1 MSNTFKSAAT
11 PRHTG
16 PLNGLARTRAA
27 LRAAGAL
34 GLWAICVCSAA
45 AVHAADPKNA
55 DTGGSWFSKST
66 KETLKEVPVGKPV
79 AAPAARPAATPAAAA
94 PATPQTEI
102 QTMDQL
108 AKAGVKSCLQIA
120 KAVGQA
126 TMFGTEYAAASTWHS
141 KQPDSRFSVS
151 MIGQRL
157 QPESGATNGI
167 SGVFS
172 APTSNGKCDAAAV
185 QIIPTQDPCSKIQAQ
200 VMEKGKLLGDLA
212 GIPILQN
219 AANAQV
225 MLIPAAANGCVVV
238 ALSTAYTE

>member
-1 MSNTFKSAAT
+1 MSIAIHTKRLLLPVAASAIAF
-11 PRHTG
+11 G
-16 PLNGLARTRAA
+16 AVAA
-27 LRAAGAL
+27 F
-34 GLWAICVCSAA
+34 
-45 AVHAADPKNA
+45 AADKKES
-55 DTGGSWFSKST
+55 GGWFSKST
-66 KETLKEVPVGKPV
+66 KEEAAAKPAAA
-79 AAPAARPAATPAAAA
+79 AAPAAAPAAAA
-94 PATPQTEI
+94 PAAGAAPAGAAAAEI

-108 AKAGVKSCLQIA
+108 SKAGVKSCLQIA

-141 KQPDSRFSVS
+141 KQPDNRFSVS
-151 MIGQRL
+151 MIGQKL
-157 QPESGATNGI
+157 AANSGATNGI

-172 APTSNGKCDAAAV
+172 APTADGKCDAAAV
-185 QIIPTQDPCSKIQAQ
+185 QIIPTQDACSKIQAQ

-219 AANAQV
+219 SANAQV

>member
-1 MSNTFKSAAT
+1 MTNS
-11 PRHTG
+11 PRTKCS
-16 PLNGLARTRAA
+16 LLTAVSMA
-27 LRAAGAL
+27 LVSSMAL
-34 GLWAICVCSAA
+34 VAQ
-45 AVHAADPKNA
+45 AADSKKQ
-55 DTGGSWFSKST
+55 DSGGSWFSKT
-66 KETLKEVPVGKPV
+66 KEAPKDVPVGKPV
-79 AAPAARPAATPAAAA
+79 TTPAAAA
-94 PATPQTEI
+94 APAAAQVEI

-108 AKAGVKSCLQIA
+108 SKAGVKSCLQIA

-157 QPESGATNGI
+157 QPDSGATNGI

-172 APTSNGKCDAAAV
+172 APTKDGKCDAAAL
-185 QIIPTQDPCSKIQAQ
+185 QIIPTQDACSKIQAQ

>member
-1 MSNTFKSAAT
+1 MTNSTRSIRLVLAA
-11 PRHTG
+11 
-16 PLNGLARTRAA
+16 AA
-27 LRAAGAL
+27 LAIASGAAIVAE
-34 GLWAICVCSAA
+34 AA
-45 AVHAADPKNA
+45 EPKKQES
-55 DTGGSWFSKST
+55 GGSWFSKT
-66 KETLKEVPVGKPV
+66 KEAPKDVPVGKPV
-79 AAPAARPAATPAAAA
+79 ATPAASPAGATAPSAA
-94 PATPQTEI
+94 KSEI

-108 AKAGVKSCLQIA
+108 SKAGVKSCLQIA

-157 QPESGATNGI
+157 QPDSGATNGI

-172 APTSNGKCDAAAV
+172 APTKDGKCDAAAV
-185 QIIPTQDPCSKIQAQ
+185 QIIPTQDACSKIQAQ